1 MRRIAWTTA
10 GGAASATSAEIER
23 QAQGIALACAA
34 LRAKRSGAA
43 ATRRGAA
50 AGPGTEPGTANQ
62 SGAAATRRGEAA
74 GPAAANQSGAAAT
87 RLDDGAQTAAH
98 RVYYELSWSEGHA
111 VMHIITQ
118 ERREAAW
125 WTAQA
130 KETAR
135 VIRVTRHEVQRGW
148 QETWKTETHSQ
159 WTARGGWETPTTVR
173 KSLIDGAIRGLK
185 R

>member
-1 MRRIAWTTA
+1 MRRIVWTTA
-10 GGAASATSAEIER
+10 GGAASATSAELER

-50 AGPGTEPGTANQ
+50 AGRGTEPGTANQ
-62 SGAAATRRGEAA
+62 SGATATRRDE
-74 GPAAANQSGAAAT
+74 AANQSGAAAT
-87 RLDDGAQTAAH
+87 RLDDGTQTAAH
-98 RVYYELSWSEGHA
+98 RVYYELDWSEGHA

-148 QETWKTETHSQ
+148 HETWKTETHSQ

-173 KSLIDGAIRGLK
+173 KSLSDWEIRGLK